1 MLPDSLLWLF
11 PAVFVL
17 HEAEEVV
24 FLPTW
29 LHRRMPELTHR
40 FPRLAVRML
49 SRLDGIS
56 RREFAAIAAEELL
69 LLVGATACALFAGC
83 LYPWLAL
90 FLAFGLH
97 LVGHL
102 LQTFLVRGHV
112 PVVLTSLIGLT
123 CCVWGLCVLIG
134 SRMFSPGEYLLCGA
148 AGCIVAAVNLLS
160 MHALAAALRRG
171 RSLP

>member
-17 HEAEEVV
+17 HEAEEVA

-29 LHRRMPELTHR
+29 LHRRMPELTQR
-40 FPRLAVRML
+40 FPRFAARML

-56 RREFAAIAAEELL
+56 RREFAVIAAEESLL
-69 LLVGATACALFAGC
+69 LAGATACALFAGW

-97 LVGHL
+97 LAGHL
-102 LQTFLVRGHV
+102 LQAFVIRRYV
-112 PVVLTSLIGLT
+112 PVIVTSLAGLI
-123 CCVWGLCVLIG
+123 CCGWGLCVLIG
-134 SRMFSPGEYLLCGA
+134 SRTFSPGEYLLCGV
-148 AGCIVAAVNLLS
+148 AGIVVAGANLYL
-160 MHALAAALRRG
+160 MHALAAAFRR
-171 RSLP
+171 RHSVR